1 MTNQRRF
8 NDRGASFTEYGL
20 LVAFIAAVVFVAVVT
35 FGGNTSDL
43 FDTAATNV
51 LP

>member
-1 MTNQRRF
+1 MITQRTF
-8 NDRGASFTEYGL
+8 DDRGAGFTEYGL
-20 LVAFIAAVVFVAVVT
+20 LVAFIAAVVFVAIVT
-35 FGGNTSDL
+35 FGGNTSEL